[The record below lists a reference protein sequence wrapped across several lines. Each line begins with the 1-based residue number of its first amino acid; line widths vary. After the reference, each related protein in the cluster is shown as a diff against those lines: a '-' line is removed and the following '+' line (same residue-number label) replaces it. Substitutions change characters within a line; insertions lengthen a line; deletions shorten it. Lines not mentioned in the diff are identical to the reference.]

1 MVQRAPLNNRL
12 LSPCYFYTWT
22 TCYFYR
28 YFYTILFIL
37 FMSFPGGSVGKEF
50 ACNAGNLGSIPE
62 LGRSGEGNGYQLP
75 YDSLTFL
82 KLSPLHSILTH
93 VLNSEFVPG
102 PVPGAGEITDD
113 KVQPWPLKSL
123 MEQNRRCVNMSIL
136 WGTAASA

>member
-62 LGRSGEGNGYQLP
+62 LGRSGEGNGYSFQYSGLENSM
-75 YDSLTFL
+75 DCIVHRVAKSWTR
-82 KLSPLHSILTH
+82 LSNFHFTSYFSHFIFPSSI
-93 VLNSEFVPG
+93 
-102 PVPGAGEITDD
+102 
-113 KVQPWPLKSL
+113 
-123 MEQNRRCVNMSIL
+123 
-136 WGTAASA
+136 